1 MRKEIVVGIGIS
13 ITLEIEILI
22 THQIHYQEFCNLQH
36 FLQFF
41 PWCIDQSKV
50 KIKYLTII
58 PFVDNAACDVEQ
70 DDVRLNVDKAGC
82 AEKDE
87 SSFASYPRSSINAN
101 SEFHFEFKQNN
112 AGRYVLSIYKKKLLN
127 GCFYMDS
134 HL

>member
-13 ITLEIEILI
+13 IALENEFLI
-22 THQIHYQEFCNLQH
+22 THQIHYFVFLNLQH
-36 FLQFF
+36 ILQSF

-70 DDVRLNVDKAGC
+70 DDVRMNVDKAGC

-112 AGRYVLSIYKKKLLN
+112 AGRYVLSIYKKK
-127 GCFYMDS
+127 S
-134 HL
+134 TKR

>member
-1 MRKEIVVGIGIS
+1 MTS
-13 ITLEIEILI
+13 
-22 THQIHYQEFCNLQH
+22 Q
-36 FLQFF
+36 
-41 PWCIDQSKV
+41 KV

-70 DDVRLNVDKAGC
+70 DDVRLNVDKASC

-112 AGRYVLSIYKKKLLN
+112 AGRYVLSIYKKKILFVLIIVVFTWIVIYKIYINIIIIKDIIETLTDCLELLIMN
-127 GCFYMDS
+127 
-134 HL
+134 L

>member
-1 MRKEIVVGIGIS
+1 MTS
-13 ITLEIEILI
+13 
-22 THQIHYQEFCNLQH
+22 Q
-36 FLQFF
+36 
-41 PWCIDQSKV
+41 KV

-112 AGRYVLSIYKKKLLN
+112 AGRYVLSIYKKKLLFVLIMVVFTWIVIYKIYIN
-127 GCFYMDS
+127 ITIIKDIIET
-134 HL
+134 

>member
-1 MRKEIVVGIGIS
+1 MTS
-13 ITLEIEILI
+13 
-22 THQIHYQEFCNLQH
+22 Q
-36 FLQFF
+36 
-41 PWCIDQSKV
+41 KV

-101 SEFHFEFKQNN
+101 SEFHFEFKLNN
-112 AGRYVLSIYKKKLLN
+112 AGRYVLNILKKNTFRTYN